1 MRCTKIFSTL
11 LVFFIFTG
19 CETTSKVDEQPI
31 SIELKGTSV
40 EIQNFIEKNL
50 SNSHGQYAKD
60 LRVISADS
68 RSITFST
75 DCINVSYLG
84 VISCSLTKSLIGNTG
99 WNDMV
104 LNIVYRTN
112 EIRGVTVV
120 RLDTKLCTTNIIN
133 SKTNCI
139 DEGNNE
145 RRNRFLLDLK
155 NDYELQ
161 VKK

>member
-1 MRCTKIFSTL
+1 MRFTKIFSIL

-19 CETTSKVDEQPI
+19 CETTSKVDEQAI

-50 SNSHGQYAKD
+50 SNSHGKYAKD
-60 LRVISADS
+60 LRVVNADS

-75 DCINVSYLG
+75 DCTNVSYLG
-84 VISCSLTKSLIGNTG
+84 VVSCTLTKSLIGNTG

-104 LNIVYRTN
+104 LNIIYRTN

-120 RLDTKLCTTNIIN
+120 KLETKLCTSNMIGSNT
-133 SKTNCI
+133 KCL
-139 DEGNNE
+139 DEGGNE

-155 NDYELQ
+155 NDYESQ